1 MPLMLHSTE
10 YEKAVIGQK
19 KNSPERKGRQI
30 ILQTF
35 TSFLQNLH
43 FKQQKNT
50 QNILL
55 HEWIL
60 TLKLIETL

>member
-1 MPLMLHSTE
+1 MKKQLLD
-10 YEKAVIGQK
+10 KK